1 MRILI
6 LVWHEKNKQ
15 CHIYDEKRKS
25 IVVTK
30 NVPTFSRLLEV
41 LSSIKP
47 VPEKILAL
55 FGMRRFSMVRQAA
68 IVANIFAYAWSI
80 PVGKIVLEENPSRSV
95 IRDALKNK
103 KIKYAKVI
111 APAYAFGP
119 NITKRKKND

>member
-6 LVWHEKNKQ
+6 LVWHEKNMR
-15 CHIYDEKRKS
+15 CHIYDEKKKY

-41 LSSIKP
+41 LASTKP
-47 VPEKILAL
+47 IPGKILVV

-80 PVGKIVLEENPSRSV
+80 PIGKIILEENPDPSV
-95 IRDALKNK
+95 ISNALKNW

-111 APAYAFGP
+111 APSYAFSP